1 MEGFTLVA
9 GAGVIGLLLGILFT
23 WIWMNRKLIGEMR
36 ERSAME
42 ETARRVPV
50 LEEQM
55 ETLAGK
61 RDELL
66 EINSALRQES
76 ADLSRLIEKEQEVSR
91 ERLKAYEEAEQ
102 KLSDAFKALSAKALE
117 ANNEQFLQL
126 ARSLMDQMRERTT
139 GELELK
145 QREFKNIVS
154 PLSDS
159 LKQFQEQVHR
169 VETERVRNYS
179 SLTDYLNTLKESQE
193 KLTDE
198 TRNLVKALRK
208 PNVRGRWGEVQ
219 LRNVVEFAGMEPH
232 CDFVEQESVRSLD
245 GTLRPDMVIHMP
257 GGKRVVVD
265 SKTPVEAYLDAVEAE
280 NATQR
285 ATDMKR
291 HAAHVKTQVEKLSS
305 KKYWDQFDE
314 SPEFVVLFLPGE
326 NFFSAAMEQNP
337 RLIEY
342 ALEQKVLI
350 STPTTLIAL
359 LKTIHYGWRQKHLED
374 NARLI
379 STLGRELHERIQ
391 TLVNHFSDLKKGLD
405 RAVQSYNKA
414 VGSLESRVLVTAR
427 RFRELGV
434 GSGEDIPTPD
444 PVETASRALNTETDK
459 PDGDD

>member
-1 MEGFTLVA
+1 MVTAA
-9 GAGVIGLLLGILFT
+9 GIIGLLLGILLT
-23 WIWMNRKLIGEMR
+23 WIWMNRKLISEMR
-36 ERSAME
+36 ERSSLE
-42 ETARRVPV
+42 ESARRVPV
-50 LEEQM
+50 LEKQI

-66 EINSALRQES
+66 EQNSALRQETS
-76 ADLSRLIEKEQEVSR
+76 DLARLVEKEQELAR

-102 KLSDAFKALSAKALE
+102 KLSDSFKSLSARALE

-145 QREFKNIVS
+145 QKEFKNIVS

-257 GGKRVVVD
+257 GGKQVIVD

-280 NATQR
+280 NAAERQ
-285 ATDMKR
+285 ADLKR
-291 HAAHVKTQVEKLSS
+291 HAAHVKTQIEKLSS

-337 RLIEY
+337 GLIEY

-359 LKTIHYGWRQKHLED
+359 LKTIHYGWRQKHLEE

-391 TLVNHFSDLKKGLD
+391 TLVNHFADLKKGLD

-434 GSGEDIPTPD
+434 GGGEDIPTPD
-444 PVETASRALNTETDK
+444 PVETASRALNTGTDEPETD
-459 PDGDD
+459 D